1 MKKTLTLLFISGML
15 AAGTLH
21 ADETLTVDQEK
32 GIDSTELLNISNIT
46 QEGNWAASRYLQRIK
61 KADTVWQGTSGE
73 AVNYSDNT
81 VINTESYGTRAGVL
95 ALESDNYYKAE
106 NVPGL
111 TIQGFGDIS
120 FDRNTTTS
128 YNAAQGGVVY
138 IVGEADRTSADYAH
152 AVSGLSINNNGT
164 VSFDANSV
172 TANDRTAYGGA
183 MHMGARSTVE
193 ITGNDKVSFND
204 NKLNAT
210 KNYAYGGAV
219 YLTGNTNRTADLSVS
234 GNVDVSFSGNAVTAS
249 NYVYGGA
256 ISSRAN
262 TNVAIEGNTGKVDIS
277 NNSVALASSSGTI
290 RGGAIY
296 SEEGATLSIAG
307 NKEVIFAGNYEKTG
321 DTYRLRSIYSAESS
335 PSSDSGVKLSAAA
348 DGKIEFRDSVYIQ
361 GNVKLNDAYGDE
373 AQTGKIIFT
382 GRTTESDL
390 NAVIAAN
397 TAEGE
402 TARSATASEINNSRS
417 STITGSV
424 TLMNGTLS
432 LQDGAKLT
440 ISGGLT
446 VTEGATLEVLKTPEV
461 DTASSIALFAAVEPE
476 LQELET
482 AAVLNANLTLEDN
495 SIVNL
500 NNGSLDLG
508 GKALTMGQN
517 IMVNFT
523 GSNLSEGN
531 YELFTNVG
539 KVADGATEFNLVV
552 NGEAVTA
559 TYDATNK
566 SIVTYVTNIPE
577 PTTATLSLLAL
588 AALAAR
594 RRRK

>member
-81 VINTESYGTRAGVL
+81 VINTESYGSRAGVL

-128 YNAAQGGVVY
+128 YRAEQGGVVY

-256 ISSRAN
+256 ISSQAN

-296 SEEGATLSIAG
+296 SEKGATLSIAG

-321 DTYRLRSIYSAESS
+321 DTYRLRSIYSVESS
-335 PSSDSGVKLSAAA
+335 SSSDSGVKLSAAA

-402 TARSATASEINNSRS
+402 TARVATANEIALSRTS
-417 STITGSV
+417 DITGSI
-424 TLMNGTLS
+424 TLHNGTLS
-432 LQDGAKLT
+432 LQDDAVLKATEL
-440 ISGGLT
+440 IIK
-446 VTEGATLEVLKTPEV
+446 EGATLEGSRTNEE
-461 DTASSIALFAAVEPE
+461 IAMVFAMSAEDE
-476 LQELET
+476 
-482 AAVLNANLTLEDN
+482 AVLDSVASLNADLVLEDGAILN
-495 SIVNL
+495 MVGGSIDL
-500 NNGSLDLG
+500 N
-508 GKALTMGQN
+508 GKALTMGSN
-517 IMVNFT
+517 IQVSYT
-523 GSNLSEGN
+523 GNAAEGEEVVLFKN
-531 YELFTNVG
+531 VGSTDATEYELTLNG
-539 KVADGATEFNLVV
+539 KTT
-552 NGEAVTA
+552 TA
-559 TYDATNK
+559 TLSDGNVVVEYTA
-566 SIVTYVTNIPE
+566 SVPE